1 MSLDKEDV
9 VGTALVA
16 QWLRLRALNAGGLGL
31 ILGQGTGSPMLQ
43 LRPGAVRHINKIK
56 GFFKKKKEEEDAVH
70 ISCNISRK
78 KEL

>member
-31 ILGQGTGSPMLQ
+31 ILGQGTGSHMLQ
-43 LRPGAVRHINKIK
+43 LRPGAVRQINKIK
-56 GFFKKKKEEEDAVH
+56 GFFKKKRRRRCGTYIV
-70 ISCNISRK
+70 
-78 KEL
+78 